1 LSGGPRR
8 RSRALHALLL
18 SPQDQSRYLYLGRV
32 AIAHYAAGNMP
43 EAVRW
48 ARLCRDESP
57 GYTANLRYLIA
68 ALVRLGSL
76 AEARAIAGDLMRLEP
91 EFRLATFARRR
102 QPFRQPETGEA
113 YLEGLR
119 AAGLLD

>member
-1 LSGGPRR
+1 M
-8 RSRALHALLL
+8 L

-32 AIAHYAAGNMP
+32 AIAHYAGGNMP

-48 ARLCRDESP
+48 ARLCRDEHP
-57 GYTANLRYLIA
+57 GYTATLRYLIA
-68 ALVRLGSL
+68 ALVSLGSL
-76 AEARAIAGDLMRLEP
+76 AEVRAIAGDLMRLEP

-102 QPFRQPETGEA
+102 QPFRQPETGVA

-119 AAGLLD
+119 AAGLPD